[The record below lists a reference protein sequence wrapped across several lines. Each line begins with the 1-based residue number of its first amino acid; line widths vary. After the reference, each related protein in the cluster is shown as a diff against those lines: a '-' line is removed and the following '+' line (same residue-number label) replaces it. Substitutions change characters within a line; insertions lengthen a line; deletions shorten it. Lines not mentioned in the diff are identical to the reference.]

1 MASALVRRFKQAR
14 ARSPKLRLVLQFL
27 GVAFLVLAYGTQLRM
42 WSWSSAGLH
51 VVFVHYAP
59 PEKRFGSDVRLLRLM
74 QYAQQDGHRVS
85 YLCCSRGAARNR
97 LKLRAL
103 GIPLHVVCSHR
114 IRWWQHWVRAL
125 RHDGSRAIFVI
136 PVWFWE
142 GTEPTTFEQYGPLV
156 RRLLPSAAVVAMSD
170 DCHSRR
176 ESILSR
182 IIASDERPEF
192 YASAMPSADWY
203 EMKERA
209 IFGAADIVTFITSLD
224 AEACAELVPPAV
236 PWTLLR
242 TGPEAPVRSSHVLE
256 EDQSTN
262 DGREGLVF
270 LGNGLN
276 PTNAYAARRF
286 LDLVWPTLRLLEP
299 SLKLYFVGQD
309 STSAA
314 PCRLHK
320 KLCGWTWRTS
330 YYKSAEVNN
339 IISLGFVDD
348 PRQVL
353 SHRLAMVVP
362 IEASTGVNTKLFDAF
377 TAGIPVISTR
387 APLLALGLED
397 GSCSSVCGVENA
409 TCWLQEVR
417 KLFDDKTWR
426 SAAGASRQ
434 CGEVLIESAHEY
446 NDLSRLLRNIGRSE
460 LHEQINESLPS

>member
-1 MASALVRRFKQAR
+1 MTAALVRRFKQAR
-14 ARSPKLRLVLQFL
+14 ARSHKLRLILQFL
-27 GVAFLVLAYGTQLRM
+27 VVVLFALACRTQLRL
-42 WSWSSAGLH
+42 WRRSSAGLH

-97 LKLRAL
+97 LKLRTR

-114 IRWWQHWVRAL
+114 LKWQPWVRAL
-125 RHDGSRAIFVI
+125 RRVGSRAVFII

-142 GTEPTTFEQYGPLV
+142 GTVPTTFEEYVPLV
-156 RRLLPSAAVVAMSD
+156 RRLLPSAVVVAMSD

-176 ESILSR
+176 ERMLSDV
-182 IIASDERPEF
+182 IASDERPESF
-192 YASAMPSADWY
+192 ASAMPSADWY

-209 IFGAADIVTFITSLD
+209 IFAAADMVTFITRLD
-224 AEACAELVPPAV
+224 AVACAELVPPMV

-242 TGPEAPVRSSHVLE
+242 AGPEHSDRRTQGLE
-256 EDQSTN
+256 ADQSTT
-262 DGREGLVF
+262 DHEGLVF

-286 LDLVWPTLRLLEP
+286 LNLVWPTFRLLEP

-309 STSAA
+309 STSAV
-314 PCRLHK
+314 PCRSYN
-320 KLCGWTWRTS
+320 KLCGWTWRTL
-330 YYKSAEVNN
+330 YYKSALENN

-353 SHRLAMVVP
+353 SRRLAMVVP

-377 TAGIPVISTR
+377 AAGLPIISTR
-387 APLLALGLED
+387 GPLLALGLE
-397 GSCSSVCGVENA
+397 GTNCCSICSVKNA
-409 TCWLQEVR
+409 TCWLHEVR
-417 KLFDDKTWR
+417 KLFDENTWR
-426 SAAGASRQ
+426 SAAGASRRCEDQ
-434 CGEVLIESAHEY
+434 LSESTPEY
-446 NDLSRLLRNIGRSE
+446 SDMSKLLRDTGRRRSA
-460 LHEQINESLPS
+460 LYEQIDKPRPS